1 MQEAADSSVV
11 VTASIHPFVLHEN
24 GITPM
29 SFLRQFAKPISW
41 AFVGLML
48 FVSMASTGCSSD
60 YDERVKQRGDAL
72 RYAEGESQYDN

>member
-1 MQEAADSSVV
+1 
-11 VTASIHPFVLHEN
+11 
-24 GITPM
+24 M